1 MIRNWEIITPSHRG
15 YHGAHEHGEHQSA
28 ATPLQA
34 SQCVAG
40 HRGENHVAE
49 DGDQA
54 DHQRVEHVV
63 EYRDLLEHG
72 NVILQRRGLRHQVG
86 RHGVDVVALALERQG
101 QFPDERA
108 DEQQEHQNQNQILDD
123 FADSDLYACW
133 YSSVLTSLL
142 YDLLHDEHDADD
154 DEHDDGDGARVTSA
168 GLDTGAFALDK
179 HRHRHIHGRRGL
191 RSRWSTRRSR

>member
-1 MIRNWEIITPSHRG
+1 MAPHRPGSATASSVFCRWMERMIRNWEIDHAFDRDD
-15 YHGAHEHGEHQSA
+15 HGAHEHGEHQSA

-40 HRGENHVAE
+40 HRGEDHVAE

-72 NVILQRRGLRHQVG
+72 NVVVQRRGLRHQVG

-101 QFPDERA
+101 QFPDERT

-123 FADSDLYACW
+123 FADGDLMRVGIHQ
-133 YSSVLTSLL
+133 SSPRFCTICCTMSMTPTMTSTTM
-142 YDLLHDEHDADD
+142 EM
-154 DEHDDGDGARVTSA
+154 
-168 GLDTGAFALDK
+168 ALA
-179 HRHRHIHGRRGL
+179 
-191 RSRWSTRRSR
+191 